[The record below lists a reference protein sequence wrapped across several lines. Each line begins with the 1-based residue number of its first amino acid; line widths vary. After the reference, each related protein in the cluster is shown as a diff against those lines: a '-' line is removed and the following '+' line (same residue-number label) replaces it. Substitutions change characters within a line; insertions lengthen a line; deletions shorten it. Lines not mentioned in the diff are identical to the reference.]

1 MNKTDNYI
9 EEMAVICRNSCV
21 IEEGLYGKWG
31 VKRGLRDKN
40 GIGVL
45 AGLTHISDVQSYEGR
60 NGRHMPCKGRLIYN
74 LTDRRASCRERV

>member
-40 GIGVL
+40 SI
-45 AGLTHISDVQSYEGR
+45 A
-60 NGRHMPCKGRLIYN
+60 
-74 LTDRRASCRERV
+74 RAA

>member
-1 MNKTDNYI
+1 
-9 EEMAVICRNSCV
+9 MAARANSCV

-45 AGLTHISDVQSYEGR
+45 AGLTHISDVQSYEER
-60 NGRHMPCKGRLIYN
+60 NGISEQNFFHTEIYEKLN
-74 LTDRRASCRERV
+74 PLL